1 MLFVQIRGRVKTL
14 SFFLSLTYEVMY
26 MKDTL
31 EQLKQL
37 NSILDKLENP
47 VVVESKKLKKNP

>member
-1 MLFVQIRGRVKTL
+1 
-14 SFFLSLTYEVMY
+14 

-47 VVVESKKLKKNP
+47 VVVESKKLKKSLIGEFHYARQRRKKLR